1 MIDRGRI
8 GEYIDIKRYGLG
20 VPFGSFSL
28 ALGLLMFTAPGVTR
42 YHALTVYGKIG
53 VGFLVT
59 VIVALFVVAG
69 YSFSLVDIDDY
80 VRRKEDIQAEY
91 ESEQPEETEVET

>member
-1 MIDRGRI
+1 MIDRSKI

-28 ALGLLMFTAPGVTR
+28 GLGLLMFTAPGLTG

-53 VGFLVT
+53 VVFLTT
-59 VIVALFVVAG
+59 VVVALFVVAG
-69 YSFSLVDIDDY
+69 YSFNLVDIDDY

-91 ESEQPEETEVET
+91 ESEQPDEPEADA